1 MPTSKRRSSADG
13 PALALRPMATGDLA
27 LVEAWLRQPE
37 VARWYLTGSSA
48 ADELDDLRRCIE
60 GLERAE
66 TLVVLE
72 DASPIGWCQWYSCD
86 DYPEHAAGVG
96 AEPGD
101 VGIDYAIGDPSRH
114 GTGVGTALVAAL
126 VAHVRRLR
134 PGGGLIADPEA
145 ANTASRRVLEKNG
158 FALIAER
165 PVDSES
171 TDAPMAIY
179 RLPPPTK
186 HDLETRP

>member
-1 MPTSKRRSSADG
+1 MG
-13 PALALRPMATGDLA
+13 IHDLA
-27 LVEAWLRQPE
+27 LVDAWLHHPE

-66 TLVVLE
+66 ALVVLE
-72 DASPIGWCQWYSCD
+72 DGSPIGWCQWYACA

-114 GTGVGTALVAAL
+114 GTGLGTALVAEL

-134 PGGGLIADPEA
+134 PGAGLIADPES

-158 FALIAER
+158 FALVGER
-165 PVDSES
+165 PVESEP
-171 TDAPMAIY
+171 TDAPMALY
-179 RLPPPTK
+179 RLAPPTGR
-186 HDLETRP
+186 DLPTSP